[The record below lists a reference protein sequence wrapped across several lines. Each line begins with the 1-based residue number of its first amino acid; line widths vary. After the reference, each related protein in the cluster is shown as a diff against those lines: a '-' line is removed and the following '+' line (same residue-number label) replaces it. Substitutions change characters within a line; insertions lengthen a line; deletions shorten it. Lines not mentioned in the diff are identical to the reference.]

1 MGVQSVFAIEI
12 SLLILMQL
20 LLSIN
25 VVRLRRKYKI
35 SLKDSGNI
43 YLIRAIR
50 AQANFIEYVPIIL
63 VAHLSLVLFDI
74 NFILFSILASLMIV
88 GRVLHIFS
96 IIYIESKEPPIFI
109 FRAIAMV
116 CTFASMLLSSI
127 ALLIISWMNF

>member
-74 NFILFSILASLMIV
+74 NFTLFSILASLMIV